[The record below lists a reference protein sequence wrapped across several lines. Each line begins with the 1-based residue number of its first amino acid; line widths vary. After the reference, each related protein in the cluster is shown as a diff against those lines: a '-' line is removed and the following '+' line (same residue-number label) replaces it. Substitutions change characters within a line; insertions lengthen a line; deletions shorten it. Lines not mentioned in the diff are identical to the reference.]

1 MSKGLEER
9 KLGILKEKKPNV
21 LGIERTMGV
30 EDMYTA
36 LLMVYEILFLIVRAM
51 ISQRKVV
58 VGGVISYMHFKIS
71 L

>member
-1 MSKGLEER
+1 MNKGLEER

-21 LGIERTMGV
+21 LEIERTMGV

-36 LLMVYEILFLIVRAM
+36 LLMVYEILFLMVRAM
-51 ISQRKVV
+51 ISQRKAV

>member
-1 MSKGLEER
+1 
-9 KLGILKEKKPNV
+9 
-21 LGIERTMGV
+21 
-30 EDMYTA
+30 MYTA
-36 LLMVYEILFLIVRAM
+36 LLMVYDILFLIVRAM